1 MSRAPGSTN
10 IETSEETMMSKGTA
24 CRPVRGTPADPVRR
38 TSSARPEAR
47 GRRPCRSS
55 GGSGRRLFAAPLAGA
70 LVAALAAGCAT
81 PPPKSQGDL
90 CAVFEQE
97 ADWYDY
103 ARKSARKWGT
113 PIHVLMS
120 FVRHESSYRSHAKP
134 ARRKIW
140 IIPLGRPSSAKGY
153 AQAQDPVWGEYQKER
168 GRLFRSRADME
179 DALDFIG
186 WYNYKTSRE
195 LGISR
200 SDARNLYLA
209 YHEGR
214 GGYRRGTW
222 KKKPGVQRTAARV
235 AETAA
240 RYQAQLARCESRFR
254 CNAWYQVWPLCR

>member
-1 MSRAPGSTN
+1 MSTGTVCRAVRETRVRPG
-10 IETSEETMMSKGTA
+10 G
-24 CRPVRGTPADPVRR
+24 R
-38 TSSARPEAR
+38 TSGGGHGAT
-47 GRRPCRSS
+47 GRRHRRSS
-55 GGSGRRLFAAPLAGA
+55 GGGSGGRRFAALLAG
-70 LVAALAAGCAT
+70 VLAVLATGCAT
-81 PPPKSQGDL
+81 APPKSQGDI
-90 CAVFEQE
+90 CRVFEQE
-97 ADWYDY
+97 PDWYDY

-113 PIHVLMS
+113 PAHVLMA
-120 FVRHESSYRSHAKP
+120 FVRHESSYRSRAKP

-140 IIPLGRPSSAKGY
+140 FIPLGRPSSAKGY
-153 AQAQDPVWGEYQKER
+153 AQAQDPVWGEYQAER

-186 WYNYKTSRE
+186 WYNHKTRRE

-222 KKKPGVQRTAARV
+222 KNKPGVQRTATRV
-235 AETAA
+235 AETAG

-254 CNAWYQVWPLCR
+254 CRAWYQVWPMCR